1 MRTKIRKA
9 VIILFWLAVWQAA
22 AAWADNS
29 ILLVGPAEVL
39 RAFVQNALQPDFLR
53 IVFGSFARI
62 GLGFGLA
69 LLAGLLLGAL
79 GSRFAPVQELLAP
92 VISTLKSI
100 PVASFVVLLLIWFG
114 AGHLSLFIS
123 FLIVF
128 PNVYVNTI
136 AGLKSADEELL
147 EMARVF
153 GMGRFNR
160 FFYLYRPALMPYLN
174 SCMKISLGMS
184 WKSGVAAEVIGLPD
198 YSLGERLYM
207 SKIYLDTAGM
217 FAWTLTVILLSFLFE
232 KAVLRLAEAFA
243 AWKPY
248 PLVTAGS
255 RKEMPGTSAAETSVP
270 GGIPA
275 DKKRTASSRAAAGG
289 TDRQGGSAAVSDGGT
304 GRISAAHISKA
315 FGEQRV
321 LADYSL
327 DMAQG
332 GRYLLMAPSGA
343 GKTTFLRIL
352 TGLDNADAGSVSGA
366 PARTGMVF
374 QEDRLCEEY
383 DTVCNIMLCMSR
395 NAGGLGTSRAQV
407 IEYVRREASRILP
420 EESLTKPVRELSGGM
435 RRRVAL
441 LRAVLSGSKLLVLDE
456 PFTGLDEENRAR
468 SAAYLMER
476 QEGRTLVVAT
486 HREDDAELLQG
497 EKVALVFSG
506 SLCYNA

>member
-1 MRTKIRKA
+1 MRAKIRKA

-217 FAWTLTVILLSFLFE
+217 LAWTLTVILLSFLFE

-248 PLVTAGS
+248 PFVTAGS
-255 RKEMPGTSAAETSVP
+255 RKETPGTSAAE
-270 GGIPA
+270 
-275 DKKRTASSRAAAGG
+275 ASASG
-289 TDRQGGSAAVSDGGT
+289 GGT

-327 DMAQG
+327 DMEPG

-383 DTVCNIMLCMSR
+383 DAVCNIMLGMSR
-395 NAGGLGTSRAQV
+395 DAGGPGTGRAQV
-407 IEYVRREASRILP
+407 IEYVRREAARILP